1 MTYFFDHG
9 FGDVRV
15 VTISTI
21 AFAGLDLDIDL
32 DMTFSKVQHFAQ
44 GGYLLGF
51 GPTTREVG
59 GGVEAAQVGK
69 IEVEDVAGAIGSF
82 VDGGVVKDDGVPIPT
97 HVYVKFDGV
106 DGQGEGITKSRE
118 CIFRGKMR
126 ASAMGNSL
134 NVVTHRWCSTS
145 PLDRKTMCYT
155 APILPRKR
163 LKKGRSGA
171 TCLLYTYAC
180 KRTAQKGYGYM
191 KLELGMTGEATTTVV
206 HENTAAAVGAGGV
219 EVFGTPMMIAL
230 MENAAW
236 RAVAANLDEGDVT
249 LGVLVN
255 VQHLGATPLG
265 QQVRATAELAEI
277 DGRRLVFKVEAYDE
291 QKKIGA
297 GIHERFI
304 VNLER
309 FLKRLAQ

>member
-15 VTISTI
+15 VAISTI
-21 AFAGLDLDIDL
+21 AFAGLDLDVDL
-32 DMTFSKVQHFAQ
+32 DTTFSEVQYFAQ

-51 GPTTREVG
+51 GPTTWEVG
-59 GGVEAAQVGK
+59 SGVEAAQVGK
-69 IEVEDVAGAIGSF
+69 IEVEDVAGAIGPF

-97 HVYVKFDGV
+97 HMYVKFDGV
-106 DGQGEGITKSRE
+106 NRQGEGITKSGE

-134 NVVTHRWCSTS
+134 NAVTHRWYSTS
-145 PLDRKTMCYT
+145 PLDRKTMLY
-155 APILPRKR
+155 
-163 LKKGRSGA
+163 RSNSTTETVKEWKIRGD
-171 TCLLYTYAC
+171 LFVIYVC

-236 RAVAANLDEGDVT
+236 RAVAASLDEGDVT

-309 FLKRLAQ
+309 FLKRIGQ